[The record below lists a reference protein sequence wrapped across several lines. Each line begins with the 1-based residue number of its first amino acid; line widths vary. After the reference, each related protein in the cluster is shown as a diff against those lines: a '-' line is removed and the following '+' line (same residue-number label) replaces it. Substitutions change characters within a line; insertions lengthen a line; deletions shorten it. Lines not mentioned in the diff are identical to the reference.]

1 MTTSRTFRNLPPDK
15 KERILEG
22 ALSEFA
28 DKGYGRASLNTIV
41 ARVGI
46 AKGSI
51 FQYFT
56 DKSGLFR
63 HVFDYAVDKVKDHLR
78 KLRQE
83 SRGQDVFTRLH
94 LSLLAGL
101 DLLEE
106 HPRLFRLYL
115 HTLFE
120 SDIPFRTTLL
130 QSVLAFGRDYILE
143 LLQEGQDQGQLD
155 PELDLE
161 LAAFVVEAVLERYL
175 VARALEHMDPG
186 LGLHRAQRRRAQE
199 LAGQMVEI
207 LRRGLGSGR

>member
-1 MTTSRTFRNLPPDK
+1 MSTSRTFQNLPPDK

-56 DKSGLFR
+56 DKPGLFG
-63 HVFDYAVDKVKDHLR
+63 HVFHYAVEKVKDHLR
-78 KLRQE
+78 DLR
-83 SRGQDVFTRLH
+83 RRTRDQDVFTRLH

-115 HTLFE
+115 RTLFE
-120 SDIPFRTTLL
+120 SDIPFRATLL

-143 LLQEGQDQGQLD
+143 LLEEGRELGQLD

-186 LGLHRAQRRRAQE
+186 LGLHRAGRERAQE
-199 LAGQMVEI
+199 LAGRMVDI
-207 LRRGLGSGR
+207 LRRGLGGGR